1 MRLPR
6 SVSGRDLVR
15 ALARLGYAVVRQSG
29 SHIRLSTT
37 ASPTH
42 SVTIPDHDS
51 LRVGTLAGVVADVA
65 THHGLTKD
73 EVSRRLFGQ

>member
-6 SVSGRDLVR
+6 SVSARDLVR
-15 ALARLGYAVVRQSG
+15 ALERFGYVVVRRSG
-29 SHIRLSTT
+29 SHIRLSTM

-42 SVTIPDHDS
+42 SVTIPDHDA

-65 THHGLTKD
+65 IHHSLSKD